1 MTLYGTTSVHTILHD
16 TIPSYINIIH
26 HGSAFCNSLD
36 NSTTKICAGA
46 RKKLRM
52 NEPVIGLNAERY
64 CQKALASTWI
74 GVEGP
79 YVKKS
84 GAAATTSR
92 KYDFCP
98 AASPSRS
105 AISSR
110 RRWNRQ

>member
-52 NEPVIGLNAERY
+52 NEPVIGLNAERF
-64 CQKALASTWI
+64 LADCAGTELFWFI
-74 GVEGP
+74 T
-79 YVKKS
+79 KK
-84 GAAATTSR
+84 
-92 KYDFCP
+92 
-98 AASPSRS
+98 
-105 AISSR
+105 R
-110 RRWNRQ
+110 RRTVRPLRSEASIVIFLHYASDAKSEQL

>member
-52 NEPVIGLNAERY
+52 NEPVIGLNAERF
-64 CQKALASTWI
+64 LADCAGTELFWFI
-74 GVEGP
+74 T
-79 YVKKS
+79 KKGDVPCVPFRS
-84 GAAATTSR
+84 E
-92 KYDFCP
+92 
-98 AASPSRS
+98 ASIVIFLHYASDAKS
-105 AISSR
+105 E
-110 RRWNRQ
+110 QL